1 MVNVELKNKIKDM
14 HLKLDADTHIVGI
27 LTMEE
32 LAELQQAISKYL
44 RNFMNVDYSTI
55 MSDKCI
61 EEIADVLIM
70 IERIKIELGIS
81 DKLVENA
88 IEYKINRTYKRYLN
102 K

>member
-14 HLKLDADTHIVGI
+14 HLKLDADVETVGI

-44 RNFMNVDYSTI
+44 RNFKNVDYSTI

-70 IERIKIELGIS
+70 VERIKIELGIS